1 MFFFVKKNLIKN
13 EIINLVDVELSL
25 KSDFSILLTFT
36 ALLRN
41 KGVLVKNIAMYKSKS
56 ERKVN
61 KKKTLEEKVE
71 DFLYL
76 REDIINQIKCYKQIT
91 SNLSEKM
98 QDIFNHTPV
107 NDDDCTDIREHLQN
121 VANDPNRLNLRSF
134 AMFVFK
140 QAEEIEQMFDIK
152 SPGLDFYGQPSKVQ
166 HLNQAQLDVQNLLPP
181 ANQILPQPTLQ
192 NLQNPNFITAA
203 LGATLLRARQY
214 KSLSS

>member
-1 MFFFVKKNLIKN
+1 MLFIFLKNLYKN
-13 EIINLVDVELSL
+13 KILKKVDVELSL

-107 NDDDCTDIREHLQN
+107 NDDDCTDMREHLQN

-140 QAEEIEQMFDIK
+140 QAEEIEQMFGIK
-152 SPGLDFYGQPSKVQ
+152 SPGQPLKVQ
-166 HLNQAQLDVQNLLPP
+166 HLNQAQFDVQNLLPP
-181 ANQILPQPTLQ
+181 ANQILPQPTLL
-192 NLQNPNFITAA
+192 NLQNPNFSTAA
-203 LGATLLRARQY
+203 LDATLIRARQY
-214 KSLSS
+214 ESLDS

>member
-1 MFFFVKKNLIKN
+1 M
-13 EIINLVDVELSL
+13 SL

-107 NDDDCTDIREHLQN
+107 TDDYCTDIREHLQN

-140 QAEEIEQMFDIK
+140 QAGEIEQMFDIK
-152 SPGLDFYGQPSKVQ
+152 SPDLDFYGQPLKVQ
-166 HLNQAQLDVQNLLPP
+166 HLNQAQLNVQNLLPP
-181 ANQILPQPTLQ
+181 ANQTFPQP
-192 NLQNPNFITAA
+192 I
-203 LGATLLRARQY
+203 Y
-214 KSLSS
+214 KIYKIQTFQPQHLTPL